1 MEIFNFTVSTG
12 DVSILFL
19 SQITVPSIPAAGGI
33 YVADTNTLPL
43 LQKAIGFSPDAPIVI
58 LPSGEKEKNLAG
70 IEKILTTALQA
81 SLARDSLFVGFGGG
95 VITDMTA
102 FAASLYMRGAKL
114 TLVPTTL
121 LAMADAAVGGKTGID
136 YGNFKNCIGTF
147 YPAEKIYISIPALD
161 TLTESEFRSGLAEVL
176 KTALLYDPELFHIM
190 KEKKTEILSRNPL
203 LLLDIVKRCVKAKAR
218 VVEKDLKESGERM
231 FLNFGHTF
239 AHALESI
246 AGFGTI
252 PHGDAVAWGIARALD
267 LGDMMNLTDRTYK
280 AETFS
285 VLESYGWST
294 APVHPVIKAQI
305 NAGILEETKTPQL
318 LLEAM
323 KNDKKKKDGNIR
335 FILQSKMNS
344 TLVTQVPDSNVLEV
358 LL

>member
-12 DVSILFL
+12 DVSILFHT
-19 SQITVPSIPAAGGI
+19 QITVPSIPVAGGI
-33 YVADTNTLPL
+33 YVTDTNTLPL
-43 LQKAIGFSPDAPIVI
+43 LQKAAGFSTDAPIVI
-58 LPSGEKEKNLAG
+58 LPAGEKNKNLEG
-70 IEKILTTALQA
+70 IEKILTMALQA

-114 TLVPTTL
+114 ALVPTTL

-147 YPAEKIYISIPALD
+147 YPAEQIHISIPALD
-161 TLTESEFRSGLAEVL
+161 TLNETEFRSGLAEVL
-176 KTALLYDPELFHIM
+176 KTALLYEPELFYLM
-190 KEKKTEILSRNPL
+190 KEKKPEIVARNPTL
-203 LLLDIVKRCVKAKAR
+203 LLNLVKKCVKAKAR

-267 LGDMMNLTDRTYK
+267 LGNRINLTNQTYK
-280 AETFS
+280 TEIFS

-294 APVHPVIKAQI
+294 TPVHPVIRSQI
-305 NAGILEETKTPQL
+305 TAGILKESHIPLL

-335 FILQSKMNS
+335 FILQREMNS